1 MYIFNKLKYVLSDI
15 VSFFPVALG
24 FHYTLLFIRN
34 PFIRNQYSFFLKLRN
49 RVLKLSVHKK
59 LARNEFVRNC
69 IEQIL
74 KKIIQCIF
82 FSAFKEDVFPVR
94 RSLKLRN

>member
-34 PFIRNQYSFFLKLRN
+34 PFIRNQYS
-49 RVLKLSVHKK
+49 
-59 LARNEFVRNC
+59 
-69 IEQIL
+69 
-74 KKIIQCIF
+74 IF
-82 FSAFKEDVFPVR
+82 FEIKKPRTQIVSA
-94 RSLKLRN
+94 